1 VAWLGGVR
9 MIGKKVPTKDGTFRI
24 EVSKK
29 EIEKQQQI
37 STTDFFAEW
46 AERVVPKKP
55 KKSSIE
61 EMPLTIFELDNDNN
75 PIRVFETTVKSAS
88 MELDGVTYDIP
99 LDMAIAAI
107 QNMDETSEITYN
119 KKEENE

>member
-1 VAWLGGVR
+1 MAWLGGVR
-9 MIGKKVPTKDGTFRI
+9 MIGKRVPTKDGTFRI
-24 EVSKK
+24 GVSTE

-55 KKSSIE
+55 RKSFIE

-119 KKEENE
+119 KKE